1 MHDQEQALSFVYWP
15 AALAVSYFDLLGMA
29 VCNYDS
35 LGAVGAVVATLPR
48 AGTQHTDLFLAVER
62 A

>member
-1 MHDQEQALSFVYWP
+1 MVLVYWP
-15 AALAVSYFDLLGMA
+15 AALAVSYLDLLGMA
-29 VCNYDS
+29 VCNYES
-35 LGAVGAVVATLPR
+35 SGAVVATLPR